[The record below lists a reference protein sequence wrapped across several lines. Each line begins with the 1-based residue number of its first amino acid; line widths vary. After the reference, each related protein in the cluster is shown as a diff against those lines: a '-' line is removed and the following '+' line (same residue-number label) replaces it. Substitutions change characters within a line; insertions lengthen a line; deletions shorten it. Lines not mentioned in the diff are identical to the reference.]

1 MCRNSE
7 LSKGEK
13 SKRKWVQVY
22 ENNRN
27 SKNVFLSN
35 FKGGKDR
42 QAYRCPLHAQVMKMV
57 YLIFD
62 FFFYVKNHFTEIKF

>member
-1 MCRNSE
+1 MCRNLE

-42 QAYRCPLHAQVMKMV
+42 QAYRCPLHAQIMKMV
-57 YLIFD
+57 YFIFD
-62 FFFYVKNHFTEIKF
+62 FFLHKKHFTEMKF